1 MQKEIENIIGK
12 GLRKVEAPAAEATPV
27 KKTGRRPANSFPY
40 EEVFPAEIIAI
51 IRELNTVYGFPA
63 DFTSAAILVAFS
75 VSIGNSYRLKF
86 RDHFIASAV
95 LYIILVAPPSGMKS
109 PPLDFIFRLFE
120 QRERQLWELSKKEM
134 KEREKWEGKTKT
146 EREGEAESPKPKE
159 RHIILQDFTSEALA
173 VICDHNKKGV
183 CIHSD
188 ELWSWLGNINRY
200 SPSGSGATQYL
211 SMWSGGKLKV
221 VRRTKS
227 PIIVHNPFVSIIGGV
242 QTGICKDLFGDRRG
256 ENGFMDRIL
265 PIMPEDLP
273 VARWG
278 EGDVDPALVE
288 KLKTSLYRLLETSVV
303 EDEEGNIYPTML
315 EFTLEASERV
325 MQWHN
330 EEHCVKLE
338 EERDA
343 TFATAHGKLGG
354 IYSLRFMLILHLLY
368 WAVEEDTIEP
378 QPYIGLRVVEAAIR
392 LVDFFREEHR
402 KLHAYVY
409 DCGGRLRNEL
419 EKKVYEDLA
428 DKFSSAEGLKV
439 ALSHGMSE
447 RGFFRF
453 TAEDRGVF
461 KRLKPGLYEKL

>member
-1 MQKEIENIIGK
+1 MQTEIENIFQK
-12 GLRKVEAPAAEATPV
+12 GLRKVEAPAAETKPV

-40 EEVFPAEIIAI
+40 EEVFPAEIIAL

-75 VSIGNSYRLKF
+75 VRIGNSYRLKF
-86 RDHFIASAV
+86 RDYFIASAV
-95 LYIILVAPPSGMKS
+95 LYIMLVAPSSAIKS

-134 KEREKWEGKTKT
+134 EEREKWEGKTKT
-146 EREGEAESPKPKE
+146 EREGEAEPPKPKE

-221 VRRTKS
+221 IRRTKS
-227 PIIVHNPFVSIIGGV
+227 PIIVENPFVSIIGGV
-242 QTGICKDLFGDRRG
+242 QNAVLGDLFGDRRG
-256 ENGFMDRIL
+256 ENGFMDRML
-265 PIMPEDLP
+265 PIMPEGLP

-278 EGDVDPALVE
+278 EGDVEPELVE
-288 KLKTSLYRLLETSVV
+288 RLRSALYRLLETSVV
-303 EDEEGNIYPTML
+303 EDEKGYIYPTML
-315 EFTLEASERV
+315 QFTPEADERV

-338 EERDA
+338 QERDA
-343 TFATAHGKLGG
+343 TYATAIAKLD
-354 IYSLRFMLILHLLY
+354 IYALRFMLILHLLY
-368 WAVEEDTIEP
+368 WAVEEDTLEP
-378 QPYIGLRVVEAAIR
+378 QPYVGLRAVEAAIR

-402 KLHAYVY
+402 KVHAFVY

-428 DKFSSAEGLKV
+428 DKFSSAEGLEV

-447 RGFFRF
+447 RGFYRF
-453 TAEDRGVF
+453 TAEERGVF
-461 KRLKPGLYEKL
+461 KRLKAGLYEKL